1 MFAANERRVVYMD
14 YKKLVIDIVQNIN
27 SEYLLKILYRFV
39 NGLVD

>member
-1 MFAANERRVVYMD
+1 MD

-27 SEYLLKILYRFV
+27 SEYLLKILYHFV